1 MARKGRDELK
11 RRATKAIV
19 SHAFFRLES
28 AITISLTILLI
39 YFRPS
44 PFAWWQWWYWLILGL
59 VFEGLIFYTS
69 LIDERTGQAVVAD
82 MLRQRYD
89 PGDIKTRKYR
99 EKVEQALAYR
109 EQIEAEVTRT
119 SGGVLRDHL
128 HDSTTGIADWIGH
141 IFSIAQ
147 RLDTYARDELIHQ
160 DAGEVPSSVG
170 RLRNALAEEDDP
182 AVRAQ
187 IEATLAAKKAQWE
200 NLRSL
205 QNKMEE
211 AEFRLEETV
220 TSLATV
226 YSQFQLIGARKME
239 GSRARHLSES
249 IRDQVQGLQ
258 DILDSMD
265 QVYEHT

>member
-1 MARKGRDELK
+1 MARKGKDELR
-11 RRATKAIV
+11 RRATKAII

-28 AITISLTILLI
+28 AVTICLTILLI

-44 PFAWWQWWYWLILGL
+44 PFAWWRWWYWLLLGSI
-59 VFEGLIFYTS
+59 FEGLIFYTS
-69 LIDERTGQAVVAD
+69 LIDERTGQKVVEE

-99 EKVEQALAYR
+99 NQVEQALAYR
-109 EQIEAEVTRT
+109 EQIQAEVART
-119 SGGVLRDHL
+119 SGGLLRDHL
-128 HDSTTGIADWIGH
+128 YDSTAGIADWIGH
-141 IFSIAQ
+141 IFAIAQ
-147 RLDTYARDELIHQ
+147 RLDTYARDELIHR
-160 DAGEVPSSVG
+160 DMREVPSSVG
-170 RLRNALAEEDDP
+170 RLRNALAEEDDL
-182 AVRAQ
+182 AVRKQ
-187 IEATLAAKKAQWE
+187 IEVTLAAKGAQWE

-226 YSQFQLIGARKME
+226 YSQFQLIGARKLE
-239 GSRARHLSES
+239 SSRARHLSDN
-249 IRDQVQGLQ
+249 IRDQVQRLQ

-265 QVYEHT
+265 QVYEH